1 MPSAGAVCPPLIV
14 AVRRQIPGLA
24 TNKIDTTTLIEI
36 TTGIKL
42 TVQVFL
48 WALINSKLIN
58 MLLSTEYKV
67 LKHGIWNFRD

>member
-36 TTGIKL
+36 TTGIK
-42 TVQVFL
+42 F
-48 WALINSKLIN
+48 
-58 MLLSTEYKV
+58 
-67 LKHGIWNFRD
+67 